1 MMQIV
6 KIYIV
11 FLFLFSTLHTWAE
24 NKDMYKL
31 VGTPIGSP
39 FSVDYN
45 NSSQPSTTVN
55 TIAEAFDGNLNTY
68 FASWERSKTWAG
80 LDLGTPHVITRV
92 GWSPRNG
99 SVGPQRV
106 VLGLFEGSNDPN
118 FLTSY
123 PLYIIDKEGTIG
135 KIDYADLNVSR
146 GFRYVRYVGP
156 NEARCNIAE
165 LEFYGYES
173 EGDDTHFYQL
183 TNLPTVVINT
193 QDNIDPYDKVHEIVS
208 SFTIIYDNGTKVQE
222 ETGTSR
228 LRGNASI
235 SFPKKPYRIKL
246 DTKKHMFKDSD
257 MKSPAKA
264 RKWTLINNYGD
275 KSLMRNLVSFEV
287 SRRMKMPY
295 TPWSKP
301 VDVIV
306 NGEYKGC
313 YQLTDQITI
322 DKDRVN
328 ITEMLPEDIE
338 GEALTGGY
346 LLELDGY
353 APNETS
359 WFRTRF
365 GSPVTIKSPDENS
378 ITTEQHKYIEDFYNQ
393 MEMRIL
399 SKSFKDPELGFR
411 SMLDEKTLQRYW
423 LVEELT
429 GNPDAFHSCYISKD
443 RGADK
448 LRVETVWDFDLAF
461 DNDSRYYPNRD
472 YNEYLSLARG
482 GAGNSRSLLK
492 RIFTDE
498 AFCDSLC
505 AMWQTARQEWGITEE
520 SLIAY
525 IDSTAREL
533 EESQRLNFLRWPIL
547 NSVQHLNPRV
557 AGKYEGEVEY
567 LREYIRER
575 IPFLDQRTQAHK
587 SEEEHYDIATAEELK
602 NFADMVN
609 SGRVNISAT
618 LQADIDFT
626 AYENEMIGMGVHY
639 KGTFDGNHHTITVKM
654 NATQQYA
661 ALFRY
666 LDGYVHDLTVKG
678 TIHSSAKFAAGIAG
692 STQEARIERCTAD
705 VKISSTVNGDGTHG
719 GIVAVSNS
727 NTHISECLISGS
739 MSGSNT
745 DCCGGIVGWASGST
759 TISNCLVCSNITVST
774 NGSDIIA
781 RNAGNVS
788 SINNYT
794 YDTWGAANGNGNLTY
809 FTLDQICMGEAC
821 YLMNASR
828 KQPLWYQHL
837 GVDNLPSLDSS
848 RGEVYSV
855 SRVHCDGTP
864 YTPGMGYTNNKEFDQ
879 RDSHVIRDGICTVC
893 GLCDD
898 TTMPRDARGYF
909 VLSTAQQ
916 LEWYAKYIASA
927 DNTACAILGADIDF
941 TGYNTMI
948 GMGTSYAGTFDGAGH
963 SIKINLQRN
972 ADYAG
977 LFHNVSGIIQDLIVF
992 GTVRTSAKFAGGI
1005 VSNMLGGQLMRCQ
1018 SYTDII
1024 STVNGDGTHGG
1035 IIGLN
1040 SENAE
1045 ISEVTD
1051 CFFGGSINGENT
1063 DCCGGVCGWA
1073 SSPIMIANTLVMGT
1087 FNVSTNGS
1095 DMICRNNSL
1104 LLQDNCYYYTNWNAE
1119 VPTGVKKTN
1128 PADYKSGALCYQLNG
1143 SRKDG
1148 DMVWYQ
1154 TLTVDPFPIPDS
1166 RHKPVYMWDDGTYHN
1181 DDEDAITPIAHST
1194 LNTELYDNAVY
1205 DLSGR
1210 KVVNGSEFWVL
1221 SSGLEDK
1228 SPSSILNSHLP
1239 KGLYIINGRKVL
1251 VK

>member
-1 MMQIV
+1 MERDILSQML
-6 KIYIV
+6 KTRLYIII
-11 FLFLFSTLHTWAE
+11 LLLIPTLIGWAE
-24 NKDMYKL
+24 NNNPNPHKL
-31 VGTPIGSP
+31 RGTVIGTAL
-39 FSVDYN
+39 SVDYD
-45 NSSQPSTTVN
+45 NSSQSSTTVN
-55 TIAEAFDGNLNTY
+55 TIANAFDGNLNTY

-80 LDLGTPHVITRV
+80 LDLGIPHVITRV

-106 VLGLFEGSNDPN
+106 VLGLFEGSNDPS
-118 FLTSY
+118 FQTSY

-135 KIDYADLNVSR
+135 KIDYADVNVSK

-173 EGDDTHFYQL
+173 EGDDSQFYQL

-193 QDNIDPYDKVHEIVS
+193 QDNTDPYDKVHEIVS
-208 SFTIIYDNGTKVQE
+208 TFTIIYDNGKKVQE

-246 DTKKHMFKDSD
+246 DSKKHMFKDSD

-313 YQLTDQITI
+313 YQLTDQINI

-328 ITEMLPEDIE
+328 ITEMTPEDIE

-353 APNETS
+353 AYQETS
-359 WFRTRF
+359 WFKTRF

-399 SKSFKDPELGFR
+399 SGDFKDPVLGYR
-411 SMLDEKTLQRYW
+411 SMLDEKSLQRYW

-472 YNEYLSLARG
+472 YGDYLSMARG
-482 GAGNSRSLLK
+482 GAGNSRALLR

-498 AFCDSLC
+498 TFCDSLRI
-505 AMWQTARQEWGITEE
+505 MWETARQDWGITEE

-533 EESQRLNFLRWPIL
+533 EESQRLNFIRWPIL
-547 NSVQHLNPRV
+547 NTVQHLNPRV
-557 AGKYEGEVEY
+557 AGNYEGEVEY

-575 IPFLDQRTQAHK
+575 IPFLDERTKNQEK
-587 SEEEHYDIATAEELK
+587 EEEHYDIASAEDLK
-602 NFADMVN
+602 SFADMVN
-609 SGRVNISAT
+609 SGKATISAT

-626 AYENEMIGMGVHY
+626 SYENEMIGTGAHY
-639 KGTFDGNHHTITVKM
+639 KGTFDGNHHTITVKI
-654 NATQQYA
+654 NASQQYA

-666 LDGYVHDLTVKG
+666 LDGTVKDLTVKG
-678 TIHSSAKFAAGIAG
+678 TIKTNAKFAAGIAG
-692 STQEARIERCTAD
+692 ATEKARIERCTSD

-719 GIVAVSNS
+719 GIVAVSNT
-727 NTHISECLISGS
+727 NTYISDCLIGGS
-739 MSGSNT
+739 MSGSST
-745 DCCGGIVGWASGST
+745 DCCGGVVGWASGST
-759 TISNCLVCSNITVST
+759 TIKNCLVNSKITVST
-774 NGSDIIA
+774 SGSDIIA
-781 RNAGNVS
+781 RNAGNVT

-794 YDTWGAANGNGNLTY
+794 YDTWGAANASGNLTY
-809 FTLDQICMGEAC
+809 FSLDQMCTGEAC
-821 YLMNASR
+821 YKMKLNN
-828 KQPLWYQHL
+828 KKTLWYQYL
-837 GVDNLPSLDSS
+837 GVDESPSLDSS
-848 RGEVYSV
+848 RGEVYAV
-855 SRVHCDGTP
+855 SRVHCDGSP
-864 YTPGMGYTNNKEFDQ
+864 YSPGMGYTNNKNFDQ
-879 RDSHVIRDGICTVC
+879 RDNHVIRDGICTVC

-898 TTMPRDARGYF
+898 STMPRDARGF
-909 VLSTAQQ
+909 FLLKNAQQ
-916 LEWYAKYIASA
+916 LEWFAKYIASE
-927 DNTACAILGADIDF
+927 DNTACAALDADIDF
-941 TGYNTMI
+941 TAYNTMI
-948 GMGTSYAGTFDGAGH
+948 GMGTSFAGTFDGAGH
-963 SIKINLQRN
+963 SVEIKIQRN

-977 LFHNVSGIIQDLIVF
+977 LFHNVSGVIQDLIVY
-992 GTVRTSAKFAGGI
+992 GTVKTSAKFAGGI
-1005 VSNMLGGQLMRCQ
+1005 VSNMLGGQLIRCQ

-1040 SENAE
+1040 SESNDIA
-1045 ISEVTD
+1045 EVTD
-1051 CFFGGSINGENT
+1051 CFFGGTINGENT
-1063 DCCGGVCGWA
+1063 DCCGGVAGWA
-1073 SSPIMIANTLVMGT
+1073 SSPIMIANTLVMGSY
-1087 FNVSTNGS
+1087 NVGVNGS
-1095 DMICRNNSL
+1095 DVICRNNSL
-1104 LLQDNCYYYTNWNAE
+1104 LLQENCYYYTDWNAD
-1119 VPTGVKKTN
+1119 VPMGVKKTSYG
-1128 PADYKSGALCYQLNG
+1128 DYKNGALCYQLNG

-1154 TLTVDPFPIPDS
+1154 TLGVDPFPIPDS
-1166 RHKPVYMWDDGTYHN
+1166 RHKPVYLWQDGTYRN
-1181 DDEDAITPIAHST
+1181 DEEDGIQEVKSEGVKSEKIVSAI
-1194 LNTELYDNAVY
+1194 Y

-1210 KVVNGSEFWVL
+1210 RINSSLFTLHSSLRKKGIYIHNGKKFV
-1221 SSGLEDK
+1221 
-1228 SPSSILNSHLP
+1228 
-1239 KGLYIINGRKVL
+1239 R
-1251 VK
+1251 